1 MKGGQG
7 GGQGQR
13 KERLSQ
19 EPEKAPKKPKRKNQP
34 TYLPVWSTHSDD
46 TLLPLASAEKRMPF
60 GTTLKIHFKICLS
73 TVAKSPGQ
81 FYFHILNSYP

>member
-1 MKGGQG
+1 MKGGRG
-7 GGQGQR
+7 GGQR

-19 EPEKAPKKPKRKNQP
+19 EPEKIPKKPKRKNKP
-34 TYLPVWSTHSDD
+34 TNLPVWDIHLGD
-46 TLLPLASAEKRMPF
+46 TLLLLGSAEKRMPF
-60 GTTLKIHFKICLS
+60 GTTLTIHFKISLS